1 MIKKRHIRCILFDLG
16 STLWTAVD
24 KATWLSL
31 EETSNLIA
39 VEALLRFTND
49 KKFSSMESHT
59 LGALLRKAVE
69 KQIRFGARQ
78 NPGYEPDFVLA
89 TMEALQQLGIS
100 KANRTLG
107 EDIYEALRIRIPNS
121 RVLFDDTLTTL
132 TELKQRGYILG
143 VVTNRHYGGL
153 PFYEDLQ
160 TMGLLDYFEYEHMAI
175 SADLGIRKPNPDI
188 FMHAVNKLKIRP
200 EEAAMVGDSLKADI
214 QGAKMLNMLAIWK
227 PKASLREEAKMAWMS
242 SNIASQEHQMHSNV
256 AQMSGEMSDVE
267 LHEASEDESTASF
280 TEDYLLEYV
289 HNRDDLKLQQS
300 RIDMKPD
307 FIIENLRDL
316 LTIFKSEE
324 ITKKGSKEQ

>member
-1 MIKKRHIRCILFDLG
+1 MIKERHIRCILFDLG

-49 KKFSSMESHT
+49 KEFSSMESHT

-107 EDIYEALRIRIPNS
+107 ENIYEALRIRIPNS

-160 TMGLLDYFEYEHMAI
+160 AMGLLDYFEYEHMAI
-175 SADLGIRKPNPDI
+175 SADLGLRKPNPDI
-188 FMHAVNKLKIRP
+188 FMHALNKLRVQP
-200 EEAAMVGDSLKADI
+200 EETAMVGDSLKADI
-214 QGAKMLNMLAIWK
+214 LGARMLNILAIWK
-227 PKASLREEAKMAWMS
+227 PKAALLEEAKMSWMS
-242 SNIASQEHQMHSNV
+242 SNIEFQEHQMHSNV

-316 LTIFKSEE
+316 LTIF
-324 ITKKGSKEQ
+324 